1 MNKKANNFEITNQIS
16 FWGDSLTKGRPGA
29 SFFEVLKSR
38 LLEYELLNYGKGG
51 DTVISLYRRIKE
63 MHLNSTCDIAF
74 LWVGTND
81 VFEKISWSHTILKA
95 LTKQPRA
102 KNPEEF
108 ERYYRLLLDNLC
120 QQANR
125 VITVPLLFMGE
136 DINNQWNQ
144 EMEELSRI
152 IEQVSDSY
160 NNVEYLDLRKIV
172 LPKLEGK
179 TISSYLPKSVGRIA
193 LDTLSLKHNEQI
205 DRMSTER
212 GLFYTLDGVHLNSVG
227 AELVAEAFLETIKKV
242 EGRISIPT
250 ELRLKEHNK

>member
-1 MNKKANNFEITNQIS
+1 MNKEANNIEIASQIS
-16 FWGDSLTKGRPGA
+16 FWGDSLTRGSPGA
-29 SFFEVLKSR
+29 SFFEILKSE
-38 LLEYELLNYGKGG
+38 LPDCKLLNYGKGG

-63 MHLNSTCDIAF
+63 MHLHTISDIAF

-108 ERYYRLLLDNLC
+108 EHYYRLLLDILC

-125 VITVPLLFMGE
+125 VIIVPPLFMGE
-136 DINNQWNQ
+136 DLNSQWNQ
-144 EMEELSRI
+144 EMDELSRI
-152 IEQVSDSY
+152 IEQVSNSY

-172 LPKLEGK
+172 FPKLEGK
-179 TISSYLPKSVGRIA
+179 TISSYLPKSLGRIA

-205 DRMSTER
+205 DQVSTDR
-212 GLFYTLDGVHLNSVG
+212 DLVYTLDGVHLNCEG
-227 AELVAEAFLETIKKV
+227 ARLVADAFLETIKNIEERKL
-242 EGRISIPT
+242 IPA
-250 ELRLKEHNK
+250 